1 MASQRSFIEAAA
13 KPLRQ
18 KRTIAAS
25 SASSRSNARGR
36 PIKAIAE
43 PFCDDQHIIP
53 LTPGING
60 LNSLLCRSLQKEIAM
75 TLTGKRALV
84 TGASRGIGAAIAK
97 ALAAEGADVAITYE
111 KSADRAAEVVAA
123 IKAKGRKGVAIQAD
137 SADVAAIKA
146 SVEKTV
152 AELGGLDIL
161 VNNAGILRVG
171 ELKDISLADIDALL
185 DVNVRGQIVASQ
197 AALPHLGKGGRI
209 ITIGSYFADRVP
221 SPVLSVY
228 AATKSALT
236 AFTKALARELGP
248 RAITVNIVQ
257 PGSIDTD
264 MNPAHGPFG
273 DTLRGFMALGR
284 YGAPEDI
291 ADAVAFLASAKAKY
305 ITGSTL
311 TVDGG
316 ANA

>member
-1 MASQRSFIEAAA
+1 MM
-13 KPLRQ
+13 L
-18 KRTIAAS
+18 
-25 SASSRSNARGR
+25 
-36 PIKAIAE
+36 
-43 PFCDDQHIIP
+43 
-53 LTPGING
+53 
-60 LNSLLCRSLQKEIAM
+60 M
-75 TLTGKRALV
+75 GKRALV

-111 KSADRAAEVVAA
+111 KSADRAAEVVSA
-123 IKAKGRKGVAIQAD
+123 IKANGRKAVAIQAD
-137 SADVAAIKA
+137 SADVGAVQTSIDKA
-146 SVEKTV
+146 V
-152 AELGGLDIL
+152 AKLGGLDIL
-161 VNNAGILRVG
+161 VNNAGILRVAA
-171 ELKDISLADIDALL
+171 LSDISIEDIDALL
-185 DVNVRGQIVASQ
+185 NVNLRAQIIASK
-197 AALPHLGKGGRI
+197 AALAHLGKGGRI

-221 SPVLSVY
+221 APVLSVY
-228 AATKSALT
+228 AATKSALV
-236 AFTKALARELGP
+236 AFTKGLARELGP
-248 RAITVNIVQ
+248 KEITVNLVQ

-273 DTLRGFMALGR
+273 DTLRQFMALGH